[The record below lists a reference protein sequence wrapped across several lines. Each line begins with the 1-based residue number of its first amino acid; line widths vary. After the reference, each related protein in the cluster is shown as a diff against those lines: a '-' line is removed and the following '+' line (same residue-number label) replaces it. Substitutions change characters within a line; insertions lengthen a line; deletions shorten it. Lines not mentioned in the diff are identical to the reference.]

1 MKYKKKKSTQQYFL
15 GSLINSGTSM
25 IAKGL
30 GANEKTSQIIGSSL
44 GAIGDGLTG
53 NFVGAGVNAMDLVSD
68 ATDDKNV
75 DKVTSLLSQAAPLL
89 GTMNNNKNSKEMA
102 SGGKLT
108 SYESGGTHEQNP
120 NGGIQIGNASVE
132 EGETRDKDYIFSER
146 LKINKTLAKEFNLPK
161 KAIGLSFS
169 EASKLFQDD
178 DRQNDIISNRG
189 YEKEIENLKKAQ
201 EAFKDVE
208 GIKQPQNQFAPG
220 GTLPLGNYNT
230 ENSLLDSIYNNTENS
245 ELIQKTNQSQLLP
258 EVEVGNNQ
266 TNSQKSKTS
275 SSTLPLDNLE
285 TIPENYPE
293 DNDIEKMKT
302 SFVDG
307 SSGKKGDGN
316 NLASLLKYAPIA
328 SNIGTLIN
336 TLSNKPDYQDASQFQ
351 TNTKF
356 TRNEVDMEQ
365 AKRDIESESS
375 GIKDTIVNSSPNA
388 GALMGNLQGVDLNTK
403 RALGN
408 VNLKKDQMDAAEN
421 SRVEQLDYQ
430 QDARNKAMSLQT
442 ENMNDQDKAAYEA
455 AINQIIAMFGHNM
468 GGIGQEETNR
478 EMMKSLP
485 IQYIMDIFGKTNY
498 KKQSNA

>member
-25 IAKGL
+25 ITKGL

-220 GTLPLGNYNT
+220 GLLPLNNLYNIP
-230 ENSLLDSIYNNTENS
+230 ENNNPESDPMYDPNEIDKS
-245 ELIQKTNQSQLLP
+245 GRYILP

-302 SFVDG
+302 SFVNG
-307 SSGKKGDGN
+307 SSRKKEDGN
-316 NLASLLKYAPIA
+316 NLASLLRYAPIA

-336 TLSNKPDYQDASQFQ
+336 VLSNKPDYQDASQFQ

-455 AINQIIAMFGHNM
+455 AINQIIAMFGQNM

-485 IQYIMDIFGKTNY
+485 IQYIMDMFGKTNY